1 MALSDLAVFN
11 EWTYSTMTE
20 ILDQQIELFN
30 AATRNALV
38 LRSANHT
45 GDYSETAM
53 WAKITNLV
61 RRRNAYGTGTL
72 TAQAMKHLVDT
83 SVKVAAGTNPIDL
96 SPGQFKWIQLNP
108 EEAGAAMG
116 QQLAVDTM
124 ADMLNT
130 GVMAVAA
137 ALSGVTDL
145 VTDVHASPATATS
158 TASLANLN
166 TAVSKFGDRSQ
177 AIAAWV
183 LHSKPLFDIYGQAI
197 ANSSRLFVFGN
208 IAVAQDG
215 FGRPLIMTDSPS
227 LTAQSTDETPVTVY
241 KTLGLVPGALLV
253 DQNGDYTQNIDTRNG
268 NENISSTFQAEWS
281 YNAAVKGF
289 SWDKTNGGKSPTNAA
304 LGTASNWDKYS
315 TYEKDLAGV
324 MLISN

>member
-20 ILDQQIELFN
+20 ILAQQVELFN
-30 AATRNALV
+30 AATRNAFT
-38 LRSANHT
+38 LRTAEHT

-72 TAQAMKHLVDT
+72 TAQQMKHLIDT
-83 SVKVAAGTNPIDL
+83 AVKVAAGTNPVDL

-130 GVMAVAA
+130 GILATVAA
-137 ALSGVTDL
+137 LAGNSAM
-145 VTDVHASPATATS
+145 VTDVSAATSPADTANI
-158 TASLANLN
+158 ANLN
-166 TAVSKFGDRSQ
+166 SAVAKFGDRAN

-183 LHSKPLFDIYGQAI
+183 MHSKPLFDVYGNAI
-197 ANSSRLFVFGN
+197 TNSNRLFVFGT

-215 FGRPLIMTDSPS
+215 FGRPLVMTDSPA
-227 LTAQSTDETPVTVY
+227 LITTGTPNKY
-241 KTLGLVPGALLV
+241 NTLGLVPGALLV
-253 DQNGDYTQNIDTRNG
+253 EQNGDFTQNIDTRNG
-268 NENISSTFQAEWS
+268 NENISSTYQAEWS
-281 YNAAVKGF
+281 YQLSVKGF
-289 SWDKTNGGKSPTNAA
+289 SWDKTNGGKSPNDAA
-304 LGTASNWDKYS
+304 IGVASNWDQYATS
-315 TYEKDLAGV
+315 DKDTAGV
-324 MLISN
+324 MLVSH

>member
-20 ILDQQIELFN
+20 ILDQQIALFN
-30 AATRNALV
+30 AATRNAFT
-38 LRSANHT
+38 LRTAAHT

-53 WAKITNLV
+53 WAKITSLV

-83 SVKVAAGTNPIDL
+83 AVKVAAGTNPIDL

-108 EEAGAAMG
+108 QEAGAAMG

-130 GVMAVAA
+130 GILATVAA
-137 ALSGVTDL
+137 IAGNAAMVN
-145 VTDVHASPATATS
+145 DVYNDTTAVDATIAQ
-158 TASLANLN
+158 LN
-166 TAVSKFGDRSQ
+166 TTVGKFGDRAN

-183 LHSKPLFDIYGQAI
+183 MHSKPLFDIYGNAI
-197 ANSSRLFVFGN
+197 TNTNRLFVFGT

-215 FGRPLIMTDSPS
+215 FGRPLVMTDSPA
-227 LTAQSTDETPVTVY
+227 LITPVATKPNKY
-241 KTLGLVPGALLV
+241 NTLGLVPGALLV
-253 DQNGDYTQNIDTRNG
+253 EQNGDFTQNIDTRNG
-268 NENISSTFQAEWS
+268 NENISSTYQAEWS
-281 YNAAVKGF
+281 YQLSVKGF
-289 SWDKTNGGKSPTNAA
+289 SWDKTNGGKSPNDSAIGVST
-304 LGTASNWDKYS
+304 NWDQYATS
-315 TYEKDLAGV
+315 DKDTAGV